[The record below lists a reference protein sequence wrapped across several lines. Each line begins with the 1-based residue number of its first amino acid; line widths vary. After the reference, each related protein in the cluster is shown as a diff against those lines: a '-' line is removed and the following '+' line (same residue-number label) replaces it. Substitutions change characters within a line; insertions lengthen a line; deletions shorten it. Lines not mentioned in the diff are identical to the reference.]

1 MKTYDGP
8 PFDKEANRQYASERL
23 ELLET
28 IREIV
33 AQEVDRRLKGRNEC
47 PRKT

>member
-8 PFDKEANRQYASERL
+8 PFDKEANRQYASDRM

-33 AQEVDRRLKGRNEC
+33 AQEVDRRLKGRKDS
-47 PRKT
+47 PRRT